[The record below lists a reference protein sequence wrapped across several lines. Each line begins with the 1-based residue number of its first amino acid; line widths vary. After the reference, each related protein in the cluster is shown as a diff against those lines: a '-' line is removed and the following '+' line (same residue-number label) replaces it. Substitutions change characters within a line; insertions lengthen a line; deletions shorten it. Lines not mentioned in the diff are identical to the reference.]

1 MASAVL
7 LIMLFVMNVH
17 MWLCRR
23 AERLQHPPGVSLS
36 RSGGL
41 SENDPRGA
49 ACPGS
54 QEHPGPGPTAAVRRL
69 HVHVPEPYH
78 EPVQVESSLQ
88 PQSPPTPAPS
98 PATRPLHLPILQG
111 RRFPE
116 RPKMRNKLK
125 EARLPASRGAAQS

>member
-88 PQSPPTPAPS
+88 PQSPPHP
-98 PATRPLHLPILQG
+98 RPLPSHSATPPTHPSGQEIP
-111 RRFPE
+111 RKTKNE
-116 RPKMRNKLK
+116 K
-125 EARLPASRGAAQS
+125 